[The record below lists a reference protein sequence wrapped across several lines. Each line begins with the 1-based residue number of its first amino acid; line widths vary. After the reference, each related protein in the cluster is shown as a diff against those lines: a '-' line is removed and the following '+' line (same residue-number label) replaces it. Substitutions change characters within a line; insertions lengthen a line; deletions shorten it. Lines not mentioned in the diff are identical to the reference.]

1 MKIKFTT
8 YGKPPVILPK
18 DDAEK
23 MLRTAM
29 DDSRV
34 DLLLLNVLAGR
45 PMQVGMK
52 GIVFKME
59 AIDNES

>member
-18 DDAEK
+18 EDAEK
-23 MLRTAM
+23 MMRNAM
-29 DDSRV
+29 PDDRV

-45 PMQVGMK
+45 AMQVGMK

-59 AIDNES
+59 AINHES